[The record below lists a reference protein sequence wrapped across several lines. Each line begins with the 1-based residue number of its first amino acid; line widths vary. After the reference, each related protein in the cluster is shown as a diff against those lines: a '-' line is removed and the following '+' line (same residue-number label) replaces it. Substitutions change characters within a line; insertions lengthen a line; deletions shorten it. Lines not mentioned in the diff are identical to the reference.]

1 MPVTQEDLSALKER
15 VDLVALIESRGVKL
29 KRRGKSFVGLCP
41 FHEEKNPSF
50 TVNPEEKLWHCFG
63 CDKGG
68 DSITFLELK
77 EGLSFSDAADRLREH
92 LHPTAPANPE
102 PKPEFMPEDQPRQRR
117 GFNPLQLL
125 ERVVEV
131 YHQAFLTDRR
141 GLEYLKK
148 RGITSRELLQ
158 AFKVGFSDGSFLK
171 MLPDRG
177 EILESLKELGIIS
190 SSGKEHFSS
199 CVIFPLCDSGGHVVN
214 LYGRKIDSRSSVR
227 HLYLPG
233 PLKGVFNAQAAKGS
247 REVILVEGI
256 LDCVSLCQAGFQ
268 NAIPLYGVQ
277 GLTEDHLA
285 LFSSCGVKRI
295 YLALDNDQAGK
306 EATEKLADRLSS
318 QGLECFSIT
327 WPEGAK
333 DANEFFLQHGP
344 AEFKALLKEAV
355 PVGKPPKAASE
366 DNESFS
372 LGALSL
378 RLKPI
383 FASGGKLRVNLRVS
397 SNGKMHLDTIDLYS
411 SRARKSFFKEVE
423 KKFLLSGEAAE
434 GLMKQVIERTEALV
448 AKGESKE
455 EKEGAL
461 PSLMT
466 DEEKEE
472 ALAFLQNPRL
482 TDEILSDLEALGY
495 VGEDSAKLLAYF
507 IGVSRKLGEP
517 LSGVILSSSG
527 AGKSCLAEKI
537 EELTPPE
544 EVILYSRLSPQALG
558 YMEKDA
564 LKRKLLIIE
573 ERVGS
578 EAADYSIRTLQSRRK
593 ITQGVVIKDPGS
605 GRMFTRTYVVEGPI
619 AYLETT
625 TRASLNHENAT
636 RCFEIYLDE
645 TSEQT
650 ERIHRAQREQRT
662 LAGLLR
668 DDKSEK
674 IRRKHHNAQRLLA
687 ELLVIIPYAPLLTF
701 PPAWLRTRRDNAR
714 FLCLIEVIAFL
725 HQHQREKKSA
735 RDAGGE
741 EFSYIE
747 ATIEDYRLA
756 YQLAAEILGS
766 TLDEL
771 PRAAREL
778 LEEVQKF
785 VLEEA
790 EKSGQ
795 EPSAVTFTRRTIRER
810 LLWPDY
816 KIKEG
821 FKILQDL
828 EYLEIVASSF
838 GAKSLY
844 RLSDAPSAKGRI
856 LPGLMTPEGLAKEM
870 KIPRRG

>member
-1 MPVTQEDLSALKER
+1 MPVTQEELSALKER
-15 VDLVALIESRGVKL
+15 VNLVGLIESRGVKL

-50 TVNPEEKLWHCFG
+50 TVNPEERLWHCFG

-68 DSITFLELK
+68 DAITFLELK

-92 LHPTAPANPE
+92 LSPSASA
-102 PKPEFMPEDQPRQRR
+102 KPDGRPPS

-158 AFKVGFSDGSFLK
+158 AFKVGFSDGSLLK

-177 EILESLKELGIIS
+177 EIIEALKALGILS

-199 CVIFPLCDSGGHVVN
+199 CVIFPLCNADGHIVN
-214 LYGRKIDSRSSVR
+214 LYGRKIDARSSVR

-233 PLKGVFNAQAAKGS
+233 PLKGVFNRQAAKAS

-256 LDCVSLCQAGFQ
+256 LDCVTLCQAGFQ
-268 NAIPLYGVQ
+268 NVIPLYGVQ

-306 EATEKLADRLSS
+306 EAVEKLADRLSS

-327 WPEGAK
+327 WPEGVK
-333 DANEFFLQHGP
+333 DANDFFLQHGP
-344 AEFKALLKEAV
+344 PEFKALLKEAV
-355 PVGKPPKAASE
+355 PVGKPPKAASQ

-423 KKFLLSGEAAE
+423 KKFSLSGEAAE
-434 GLMKQVIERTEALV
+434 GLMKQVIERAEALI
-448 AKGESKE
+448 KESGEKKE
-455 EKEGAL
+455 EEKTGAPPL
-461 PSLMT
+461 PLT

-482 TDEILSDLEALGY
+482 TDEILSDLEGLGY

-507 IGVSRKLGEP
+507 IGVSRKLSEP

-650 ERIHRAQREQRT
+650 ERIHKAQREQRT

-674 IRRKHHNAQRLLA
+674 IRRKHHNAQRLLT

-747 ATIEDYRLA
+747 ATTEDYRLA
-756 YQLAAEILGS
+756 YRLAAEILGS

-778 LEEVQKF
+778 LEEIQKF
-785 VLEEA
+785 VQEEA

-810 LLWPDY
+810 LLWPDH

-821 FKILQDL
+821 FRTLQDL
-828 EYLEIVASSF
+828 EHLEILTSSN
-838 GAKSLY
+838 GARSLY
-844 RLSDAPSAKGRI
+844 RLPKELPVRSAVLG
-856 LPGLMTPEGLAKEM
+856 GLMTPDELSKAM
-870 KIPRRG
+870 KIPKRG